1 MGVETEVKLFG
12 HVFFDILNLY
22 LYLTSHKGGFL
33 VTYNDIAGPF
43 AGVVFGISNTIA
55 SLTGIIIPYF
65 VAAVTKNVTNLM

>member
-1 MGVETEVKLFG
+1 MKQ
-12 HVFFDILNLY
+12 FFDIDISRVLF
-22 LYLTSHKGGFL
+22 KGGFL

-65 VAAVTKNVTNLM
+65 VAAVTKNVNNLINKLYLYIKIGK